1 MFFDLCLRVWS
12 FLGQTP
18 AGDVASP
25 VVNTTVTNSAAP
37 ASFFG
42 NMTWFGFLRW
52 ILMAAYLMVCGS
64 LIYIIMMK
72 HTKSDGLTGLAGA
85 GSANQNSYH
94 GKRSAEEN
102 MSMAANYLA
111 GSFIV
116 LSIVISLVMH

>member
-1 MFFDLCLRVWS
+1 MFFDFCLRAWS

-25 VVNTTVTNSAAP
+25 AVSTTVTNSAA
-37 ASFFG
+37 ASG
-42 NMTWFGFLRW
+42 GGFDWLPYVRY
-52 ILMAAYLMVCGS
+52 ILMVVYFLVCGG
-64 LIYIIMMK
+64 LILIVLQK

-102 MSMAANYLA
+102 MSLASNYLA
-111 GSFIV
+111 VSFIV
-116 LSIVISLVMH
+116 LSMVISLVMH

>member
-1 MFFDLCLRVWS
+1 MFFDFCLRAWS

-25 VVNTTVTNSAAP
+25 AVSTTVTNSAA
-37 ASFFG
+37 G
-42 NMTWFGFLRW
+42 GGFDWLPYVRHF
-52 ILMAAYLMVCGS
+52 LMAIYLFVCGG
-64 LIYIIMMK
+64 LILIVLQK

-102 MSMAANYLA
+102 ISLASNYLA
-111 GSFIV
+111 VSFIV
-116 LSIVISLVMH
+116 LSMVISLVMH